1 MIIYFQGGEL
11 IIENYITRQT
21 FHGSPDTVLVFKK
34 FSQWRTIDQVSRE
47 LKDFSRHSIV
57 KTAQNLRQHG
67 LLIVKDSLEDR
78 FEKKF
83 SKWWLWPVPARY
95 YHFSTRLEEAST
107 YDEVRDYYGKHLRGR
122 VQPDIYKELP
132 GSKKIKLGSVSED
145 DAPFF
150 MTLRRRKT
158 TREFTGGSVNSS
170 QISKIIF
177 YTWGQ
182 LSTYQTK
189 EFGTLLHKSSPS
201 AGARHPIEAY
211 AIINNVKGLGPGL
224 YHYSVKDHSLELLKA
239 GDFRDE
245 CVKFAAGQEW
255 TRNTSA
261 FFIMTAKVSRTAWKY
276 RTARV
281 YRAFLLDVG
290 HLSQSFLLAST
301 ALGLG
306 AFCIGI
312 ISDVAIERALKIDG
326 VNEIALFA
334 VGVGQQARV
343 NRTRPPTKAD

>member
-1 MIIYFQGGEL
+1 MIYFQGSEL
-11 IIENYITRQT
+11 IIENYITRQS
-21 FHGSPDTVLVFKK
+21 FLGSLDTLLVLKK
-34 FSQWRTIDQVSRE
+34 FLRWRTIDQVARE
-47 LKDFSRHSIV
+47 LSDYSQHSMV
-57 KTAQNLRQHG
+57 RTAQNLRQHG
-67 LLIVKDSLEDR
+67 LLIIKGSLEDR

-83 SKWWLWPVPARY
+83 SKWWLWPIPARY

-107 YDEVRDYYGKHLRGR
+107 SDEVKAYYGKHLSGR
-122 VQPDIYKELP
+122 IQPDIYKEFP
-132 GSKKIKLGSVSED
+132 WNKKIKLGSISGF
-145 DAPFF
+145 DAPLFQ
-150 MTLRRRKT
+150 TLRRRKT
-158 TREFTGGSVNSS
+158 TREFTGESMNSS

-189 EFGTLLHKSSPS
+189 EFGTLLHKASPS

-211 AIINNVKGLGPGL
+211 VVINNVKGISPGL

-255 TRNTSA
+255 TRNASA

-281 YRAFLLDVG
+281 YRAFLLDAG

-312 ISDVAIERALKIDG
+312 ISDVAIEKKLKIDG
-326 VNEIALFA
+326 VNEIVLFA
-334 VGVGQQARV
+334 VGVGQPAKGQ
-343 NRTRPPTKAD
+343 

>member
-1 MIIYFQGGEL
+1 M

-21 FHGSPDTVLVFKK
+21 FHGSPDTVLVLKK
-34 FSQWRTIDQVSRE
+34 FSQWRTIDQVVRE
-47 LKDFSRHSIV
+47 LRDFSRNSIM
-57 KTAQNLRQHG
+57 KTAQNLRHYG
-67 LLIVKDSLEDR
+67 LLIIKGSLEDR
-78 FEKKF
+78 FERKF

-107 YDEVRDYYGKHLRGR
+107 SDEVKDYYGKHLKGR
-122 VQPDIYKELP
+122 SQPDIYMEFL
-132 GSKKIKLGSVSED
+132 GSKKIKLGSVSGHD
-145 DAPFF
+145 FPLFL
-150 MTLRRRKT
+150 TLRRRKT
-158 TREFTGGSVNSS
+158 TREFTGGAVNSS
-170 QISKIIF
+170 QISKIIY

-182 LSTYQTK
+182 LSTYRTK
-189 EFGTLLHKSSPS
+189 EFGALLHKSSPS

-211 AIINNVKGLGPGL
+211 VVINNVHGLSPGL
-224 YHYSVKDHSLELLKA
+224 YHYSVKDHSLELLEA

-281 YRAFLLDVG
+281 YRAFLLDAG

-312 ISDVAIERALKIDG
+312 ISDVAIEEKLKIDG

-334 VGVGQQARV
+334 VGVGQPDKHQQDSIGKK
-343 NRTRPPTKAD
+343 N